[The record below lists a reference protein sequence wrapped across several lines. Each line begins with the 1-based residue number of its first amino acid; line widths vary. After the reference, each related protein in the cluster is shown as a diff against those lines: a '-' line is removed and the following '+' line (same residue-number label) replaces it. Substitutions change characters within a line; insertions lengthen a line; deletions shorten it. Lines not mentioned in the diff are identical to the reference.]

1 MFREIEIH
9 NFCCFEHVKLNLKD
23 RGLVWIRGEN
33 EDTDGATSNGSGKST
48 LFKAL
53 TWCLYGDTIDRNRGD
68 DIVRFGQNSS
78 SVRILT
84 ECGWVISRKRA
95 NGSTKVELSNEKI
108 NVVSN
113 KKYVQLKINNIIG
126 LDFKAFKNTV
136 LFGQND
142 GAKFANPNT
151 RDVDRKEILH
161 KILKTDILKVCHK
174 ITLVKISKIKKE
186 INELIVK
193 LEYLNKN
200 DKKLC
205 DELAIIMISK
215 EKWSDSIDRK
225 ILVNKDVIESK
236 VNELKDSET
245 VEILREKRE
254 DLLKKIKSIK
264 MLLNDA
270 KALSIKVD
278 ELRSKIHEK
287 WNERIKI
294 EVEIKNIQVKLD
306 DLNKEICHVCLR
318 PMTGEIIDIYKK
330 ELTAK
335 LNLKLN
341 DELLSKD
348 NSIDTLNKLVL
359 DYNKK
364 IKYLSTF
371 QDKLYKSKCK
381 LDDVNEAEDRLSYV
395 VKQIEYLREEI
406 KDLKKKINPH
416 LEYEK
421 RALDSISEL
430 KSEIEKIDE
439 ELIRKKEELYPL
451 EFWSGGFSGRGISSY
466 IFDTVMD
473 FMTERSNYYL
483 NILSDGDISVEFST
497 QRELKSS
504 KGEYRDEIDI
514 SWTIEGVLKRAPS
527 GGQLRK
533 IEIATDLAL
542 MELAESHEGNNI
554 DLFIADEILDGL
566 DSEGTNRVVL
576 LLEELRKKRG
586 TIFVISH
593 QPNLGEIFENS
604 ITVVKKKG
612 ISKIY
617 DCEKKGD

>member
-1 MFREIEIH
+1 LAW
-9 NFCCFEHVKLNLKD
+9 V
-23 RGLVWIRGEN
+23 RGEN

-84 ECGWVISRKRA
+84 DCGWVISRKRA

-113 KKYVQLKINNIIG
+113 KKYVQLKINDIVG

-161 KILKTDILKVCHK
+161 KILKTDILKACHK
-174 ITLVKISKIKKE
+174 ITLMKVSKIKKE

-205 DELAIIMISK
+205 DELAIIITSK
-215 EKWSDSIDRK
+215 EKWSDLIDRK
-225 ILVNKDVIESK
+225 ISVNEDAIRIKT
-236 VNELKDSET
+236 NELKDSKT

-264 MLLNDA
+264 LLLDDS
-270 KALSIKVD
+270 KALIIKVD
-278 ELRSKIHEK
+278 ELRSKLHEK

-294 EVEIKNIQVKLD
+294 EVEIKNIQTKLD
-306 DLNKEICHVCLR
+306 NLNEDVCHVCLR
-318 PMTGEIIDIYKK
+318 PMTGEIINNHEE
-330 ELTAK
+330 ELID
-335 LNLKLN
+335 NWELKSI
-341 DELLSKD
+341 DFKLLSKD
-348 NSIDTLNKLVL
+348 IDILNKQTSV
-359 DYNKK
+359 YTKK

-371 QDKLYKSKCK
+371 QDKLYKLNCK

-395 VKQIEYLREEI
+395 VKQIEHLREEI
-406 KDLKKKINPH
+406 EDLKKKINPH

-430 KSEIEKIDE
+430 KSEIEKIE
-439 ELIRKKEELYPL
+439 EKLIRKKEELYPL

-473 FMTERSNYYL
+473 FMTERTNYYL

-504 KGEYRDEIDI
+504 KGEYRDEINI
-514 SWTIEGVLKRAPS
+514 SWTIEGVLNRAPS

-542 MELAESHEGNNI
+542 MELAESHEGNNV

-566 DSEGTNRVVL
+566 DSEGINRVVL

-612 ISKIY
+612 VSKIY
-617 DCEKKGD
+617 DCEKKGV